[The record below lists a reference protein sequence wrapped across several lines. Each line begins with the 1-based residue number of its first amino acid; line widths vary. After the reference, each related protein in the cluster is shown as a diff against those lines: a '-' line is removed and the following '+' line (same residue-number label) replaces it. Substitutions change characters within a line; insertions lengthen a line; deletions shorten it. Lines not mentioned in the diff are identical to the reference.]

1 MITLSF
7 FDFTKHKFW
16 AFAMMG
22 MGHKLLADVKGL
34 TFYKKLGTGKDGFS
48 VIPDFGQYGFL
59 AVWETEEDA
68 QHFFMNSE
76 CIKKY
81 EEKTAKITHYELKCI
96 KCHGTWDGK
105 TPFTADKS
113 LVVQPDDNIGVI
125 TRASVKL
132 SQQIRFWRYVPKS
145 HKALWD
151 NPGLIFTKGI
161 GDVPFLEMATFSLWK
176 NQEAMMEFAYKNEH
190 HKKAIALTKK
200 HGWYS
205 EEMFSRFVVK
215 EMLKY

>member
-1 MITLSF
+1 
-7 FDFTKHKFW
+7 
-16 AFAMMG
+16 
-22 MGHKLLADVKGL
+22 
-34 TFYKKLGTGKDGFS
+34 

-59 AVWETEEDA
+59 AVWESEEDA
-68 QHFFMNSE
+68 SRFFENSE
-76 CIKKY
+76 YISKY
-81 EEKTAKITHYELKCI
+81 KAKSSKITHYKLKCI

-105 TPFTADKS
+105 TPFEADKNIKI
-113 LVVQPDDNIGVI
+113 QPDDNIGVI

-176 NQEAMMEFAYKNEH
+176 NQEAIMEFAYKNEH

-200 HGWYS
+200 HDWYS
-205 EEMFSRFVVK
+205 EEMFSRFVVR
-215 EMLKY
+215 EISF